1 MEKKTDKYTKQY
13 SKALLQAWQT
23 MENSPYKSYQPIYLD
38 PTLHTGQSSTLLE
51 FKAWQELYLKDPPK
65 GKIAP
70 WTKKEKAYYESLK
83 TKRERYKY
91 LVIRSGLR
99 SAVIDIL
106 YEAYACYENKE
117 KFKTYEYLFKEVEKN
132 RGLAHL
138 SDGYLFMAECTA
150 LKLDRVKLNF
160 WLTADRRK
168 V

>member
-1 MEKKTDKYTKQY
+1 M
-13 SKALLQAWQT
+13 
-23 MENSPYKSYQPIYLD
+23 
-38 PTLHTGQSSTLLE
+38 
-51 FKAWQELYLKDPPK
+51 
-65 GKIAP
+65 IAP

-150 LKLDRVKLNF
+150 LKLNRVKLNF